1 MIEHLNTTTQQYEVI
16 QEGTHHTAVTTPG
29 IERIVMMMMIR
40 HHIVIGNGLTIY
52 VDFIIIN
59 IFSDPN
65 QCDIDDAL
73 PTSSSQHYTGSCSTS
88 GDSVCH

>member
-1 MIEHLNTTTQQYEVI
+1 M
-16 QEGTHHTAVTTPG
+16 
-29 IERIVMMMMIR
+29 MMMMIS

-52 VDFIIIN
+52 VDFIIID

-73 PTSSSQHYTGSCSTS
+73 PTSSSQQLHWFM
-88 GDSVCH
+88 